1 MHVHLHKT
9 CLIFQVKTEDVEGDP
24 RDHSEDNHY
33 NENKQTFDDEQ
44 GLPDDYLAMQTFTAF
59 PPKRNGLIPSINNK
73 HDKSRGNSNV
83 NKLYLQNI
91 DEYVKDKRKDDEIN
105 SEWRDLA
112 NIMDRVFLI
121 LYCLMTLITTLAF
134 LLQCAIQ

>member
-1 MHVHLHKT
+1 
-9 CLIFQVKTEDVEGDP
+9 
-24 RDHSEDNHY
+24 
-33 NENKQTFDDEQ
+33 
-44 GLPDDYLAMQTFTAF
+44 MQTFTAF
-59 PPKRNGLIPSINNK
+59 PPKRNGLIPSINSK
-73 HDKSRGNSNV
+73 HDKSKGNSNV

-121 LYCLMTLITTLAF
+121 LYCLMTLIVTLAF